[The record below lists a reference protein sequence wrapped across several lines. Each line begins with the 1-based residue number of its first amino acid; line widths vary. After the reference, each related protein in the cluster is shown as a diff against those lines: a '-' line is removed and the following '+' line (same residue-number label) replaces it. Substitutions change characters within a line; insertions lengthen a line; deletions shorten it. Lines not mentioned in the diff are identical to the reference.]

1 MRSAHVARFF
11 AGGGGPPAE
20 ERHMP
25 AICAVCGKGTTF
37 GRNIRHQHSGRWVR
51 KAPRTNRTFR
61 PNLHKQVVF
70 VDGAPIR
77 VKICTRCLR
86 TTTKA

>member
-1 MRSAHVARFF
+1 
-11 AGGGGPPAE
+11 
-20 ERHMP
+20 MP

-37 GRNIRHQHSGRWVR
+37 GRNIRGRWVR

-61 PNLHKQVVF
+61 PNLHRQLVF
-70 VDGAPIR
+70 VDGASVR

-86 TTTKA
+86 SQTKQRA